1 MTDVL
6 NSTAAQQ
13 LKTVIER
20 AERLIQEKTEVN
32 DQLKEVY
39 AEAKGNG
46 FDVKIIKKI
55 IARRKKDRARVQEE
69 ESLTD
74 LYLAALGEI

>member
-39 AEAKGNG
+39 AEAKGTG

-55 IARRKKDRARVQEE
+55 IARRKRDRARVQEE

-74 LYLAALGEI
+74 LYLAAIGEI